1 MRLTMRPVTL
11 SRVVETAYFAQKGM
25 EFTSRELAEFL
36 KSSSSRGKEIAE
48 ETVNIG
54 LLEKAN
60 DKYRAT
66 ERCPDFLENI
76 RRNKWSEIHLF
87 MMKYP
92 FYHTFIS
99 TLHSIEPATSE
110 EILAA
115 LSNLDIPF
123 NEASRQVLCDWG
135 ERLCSIQRNVFT
147 KQYFVITNSA
157 SSLIP
162 PFLDAYNSLNIK
174 SGLSLR
180 QRYVEIPKIRES
192 VCQNL
197 RISRDTFD
205 TRFTQLCMKNIG
217 KIELAGAPVTTH
229 AKRSANKVKNVHF
242 LELPDTITMKLSSNQ
257 YLNGLKVGQKSFY
270 YVAYHGGELN
280 D

>member
-11 SRVVETAYFAQKGM
+11 SRVVETAFFADRSKQ
-25 EFTSRELAEFL
+25 FTSQELAEFL
-36 KSSSSRGKEIAE
+36 KSSPSRGKEIAE

-54 LLEKAN
+54 LLEK
-60 DKYRAT
+60 DGDVYLPTK
-66 ERCPDFLENI
+66 ECPQFLENI
-76 RRNKWSEIHLF
+76 RQNNWDEIHTF
-87 MMKYP
+87 MMEYP
-92 FYHTFIS
+92 FYRIFIS
-99 TLHSIEPATSE
+99 TLQSIEPATSE

-115 LSNLDIPF
+115 LSKGSIPF

-135 ERLCSIQRNVFT
+135 ERLGSIQRNVFT
-147 KQYFVITNSA
+147 KQYFAVTNSTI
-157 SSLIP
+157 SIIP
-162 PFLDAYNSLNIK
+162 AFLESYHSLNIK
-174 SGLSLR
+174 SGLVLR
-180 QRYVEIPKIRES
+180 QRYVEIPKIREF

-205 TRFTQLCMKNIG
+205 LRFTQLCMKNIG
-217 KIELAGAPVTTH
+217 KLELSGAPVTTH

-257 YLNGLKVGQKSFY
+257 FLNGLKIGPKSYY
-270 YVAYHGGELN
+270 YVAYHGGDLL

>member
-1 MRLTMRPVTL
+1 MRPVTL
-11 SRVVETAYFAQKGM
+11 SRVVETAYFAEREKQ
-25 EFTSRELAEFL
+25 FTSQELAEFL
-36 KSSSSRGKEIAE
+36 KSSPSRGKEIAE

-54 LLEKAN
+54 LLEKVN
-60 DKYRAT
+60 DQYLAT
-66 ERCPDFLENI
+66 ENCSPFLENI
-76 RRNKWSEIHLF
+76 RQNNWKGVHVF
-87 MMKYP
+87 MMDYS
-92 FYHTFIS
+92 FYRTFIT
-99 TLHSIEPATSE
+99 TLQSIEPATSE

-115 LSNLDIPF
+115 LSKSSIPF

-135 ERLCSIQRNVFT
+135 ERLGSMQRNIFT
-147 KQYFVITNSA
+147 NQYFTVTDNLTSI
-157 SSLIP
+157 IP
-162 PFLDAYNSLNIK
+162 AFLDTYQLLNIK

-180 QRYVEIPKIRES
+180 QRYVEIPKIREFI
-192 VCQNL
+192 CQNL
-197 RISRDTFD
+197 RIPRETFD
-205 TRFTQLCMKNIG
+205 TRFVHLCMKNIG

-257 YLNGLKVGQKSFY
+257 FLNGLKVGPKSYY

>member
-11 SRVVETAYFAQKGM
+11 SRVVETAYFAKKTS
-25 EFTSRELAEFL
+25 EFTSQELAEFL
-36 KSSSSRGKEIAE
+36 TSSASRAKEIAE

-54 LLEKAN
+54 LIKKKHEG
-60 DKYRAT
+60 YYPSSQCT
-66 ERCPDFLENI
+66 YFLENV
-76 RRNKWSEIHLF
+76 RLNNWPAIHML
-87 MMKYP
+87 MMNYS
-92 FYHTFIS
+92 FYQTFYS
-99 TLHSIEPATSE
+99 VLQSIEPAISE

-115 LSNLDIPF
+115 LSSSTIPF

-135 ERLCSIQRNVFT
+135 ERIGSIQRNIFT
-147 KQYFVITNSA
+147 NQYFTVGELSA
-157 SSLIP
+157 PLIP
-162 PFLDAYNSLNIK
+162 AFLDSYQSLNIK
-174 SGLSLR
+174 TGLSLR
-180 QRYVEIPKIRES
+180 QRYVEIPKIREF

-205 TRFTQLCMKNIG
+205 SCFIQLCMKNIG

-242 LELPDTITMKLSSNQ
+242 LELPDKITMKLSSNQ
-257 YLNGLKVGQKSFY
+257 YLNGLKVGPKLYY
-270 YVAYHGGELN
+270 YVAYHGGELI